1 MENNSSGLPYVSSMA
16 IIALSVICYQI
27 FQKNIVSNIHPVV
40 SVIISYVI
48 ALICSIAL
56 LFVFPLKGGIIAEL
70 QKANYATYLVG
81 VAIIGIEIGFLLV
94 YRNGW
99 KLSSALSVSSSI
111 SITTLAIIGFIFFKE
126 NITLPKILG
135 IILCVSGIYLLN
147 R

>member
-16 IIALSVICYQI
+16 IIAISVISYQI
-27 FQKNIVSNIHPVV
+27 FQKNIVNNIHPVV

-48 ALICSIAL
+48 ALVCSLAL
-56 LFVFPLKGGIIAEL
+56 LFIFPLKGGVLAEI

-99 KLSSALSVSSSI
+99 KISLALPVSSSI
-111 SITTLAIIGFIFFKE
+111 SITVLAIIGFLFFKE
-126 NITLPKILG
+126 QLSLTKILG
-135 IILCVSGIYLLN
+135 IILCISGIYLLN